1 MRLSPEPPAAGAKR
15 ELTDADRARIDARM
29 ARFGV
34 AQEFAQAGL
43 VVGEDYRKVAQLY
56 EQLSAQAGSRGEA
69 LPAMDVWLQQRAQER
84 LAQGYLPTL
93 PEGGAVQPFEA
104 AMNEGPASPPEAAAR
119 PQRICPGA
127 ARPRQQSCR
136 LTRRVARLR
145 SRACLASWDS
155 ASSCGKWRPRPPA
168 VQARRR
174 RSTRTRCPVCRASPR
189 MRPPLTTRS
198 APQAPNPSASRPRR
212 SKRWLSLSLAT
223 RSTAAMQI
231 RSSTRSPTPAR
242 VGATADPALTA
253 CAPQPFGRSRKALL
267 PLPPARLVLCLS
279 CARQRRQDTVRREVP
294 NGGRCSGVLLPR
306 LGPGANAVPTGSVMR
321 WRHPGASM
329 PRPHQGQRALLLR

>member
-104 AMNEGPASPPEAAAR
+104 AMNEAAGLAAGGRGAAATDLPGRSMSAAAGLPADPARGPAAVEGLLGQLGLGQQLREVEVKAAGSP
-119 PQRICPGA
+119 
-127 ARPRQQSCR
+127 
-136 LTRRVARLR
+136 
-145 SRACLASWDS
+145 
-155 ASSCGKWRPRPPA
+155 
-168 VQARRR
+168 
-174 RSTRTRCPVCRASPR
+174 
-189 MRPPLTTRS
+189 
-198 APQAPNPSASRPRR
+198 
-212 SKRWLSLSLAT
+212 
-223 RSTAAMQI
+223 
-231 RSSTRSPTPAR
+231 
-242 VGATADPALTA
+242 GATASINADTL
-253 CAPQPFGRSRKALL
+253 SR
-267 PLPPARLVLCLS
+267 LS
-279 CARQRRQDTVRREVP
+279 SE
-294 NGGRCSGVLLPR
+294 S
-306 LGPGANAVPTGSVMR
+306 ANAPAADDAERTTSAEPLGKPATAVEALAVAVAGDTKHRGDADSVLDQI
-321 WRHPGASM
+321 ANA
-329 PRPHQGQRALLLR
+329 RARGRNG